1 MRLPTRRTTR
11 TTSAARRGTFGE
23 ALTDTSAHAAGD
35 CRRFTSPRRARA
47 ASDVPDSRQPRRDPR
62 VRRNVVRDGSETPS
76 RVEREHG
83 RRFAVDDVAQTPS
96 TRDATTAS
104 SGHALPEPVLQRR
117 SGRHLRGACSDRML
131 RLPARPSRAPSR
143 ADRAQRRPRRRWTGT
158 GRGSARPPWA
168 EERLDGGPEEHRFV
182 VGVRDHEQDVLPRAR
197 RIAAFAT
204 CETTRYT
211 YIDQVC
217 LRGERRGNANEVRR
231 EFTRGRSSNAPYALH
246 CLRRTCTRTAAFKHA
261 MPMNATSGVTPSHI
275 AAASSFMVS
284 CAASRTLCSW
294 LLV

>member
-1 MRLPTRRTTR
+1 MRLEEERRER
-11 TTSAARRGTFGE
+11 VPPLSANFLKTF
-23 ALTDTSAHAAGD
+23 TDTSAHAAGAFGL
-35 CRRFTSPRRARA
+35 RPRVARA
-47 ASDVPDSRQPRRDPR
+47 PPPTSLIVLHPRHDPR
-62 VRRNVVRDGSETPS
+62 VRRNVVRVSRNPS
-76 RVEREHG
+76 RVESEHG
-83 RRFAVDDVAQTPS
+83 VDAVDAFHSVVDVRRDDGFVPTSPRNPS
-96 TRDATTAS
+96 FKRGS
-104 SGHALPEPVLQRR
+104 SR
-117 SGRHLRGACSDRML
+117 SVSDRML
-131 RLPARPSRAPSR
+131 RYRATFSSSFALTAPAPS
-143 ADRAQRRPRRRWTGT
+143 ASPLDRHKTWVWA
-158 GRGSARPPWA
+158 PW
-168 EERLDGGPEEHRFV
+168 EWIVLDGRPEEHRFV